1 MQEINML
8 IFISLNICGIFCNYL
23 TLKRARAQKITKARA
38 RARARAQ
45 PFFGP
50 KSVSASA
57 ANFDERTKALDTVMK
72 GVPKVT
78 VFNRMVRP
86 LSVKKVY

>member
-23 TLKRARAQKITKARA
+23 TLKRARAQ
-38 RARARAQ
+38 

-57 ANFDERTKALDTVMK
+57 VIFDERTKALDTVMK